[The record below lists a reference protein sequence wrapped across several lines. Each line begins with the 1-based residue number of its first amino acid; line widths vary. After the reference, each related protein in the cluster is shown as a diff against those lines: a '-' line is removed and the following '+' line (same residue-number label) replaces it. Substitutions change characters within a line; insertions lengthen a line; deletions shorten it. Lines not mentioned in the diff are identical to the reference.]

1 MVPQVRTKMRE
12 KGKLG
17 KQQKKQNKK
26 TNLRMNKSKENTLKY
41 MHKVIITSRIEML
54 ELPNFGHMTTCTSKY
69 KYTHDTQ
76 NIYLYFKKT

>member
-1 MVPQVRTKMRE
+1 
-12 KGKLG
+12 
-17 KQQKKQNKK
+17 
-26 TNLRMNKSKENTLKY
+26 MNKSKENTLKY

-54 ELPNFGHMTTCTSKY
+54 ELPNFGHMTTCTSTY